1 MLQVQ
6 PIGVALSRN
15 WQLKT
20 SLLVIQIITN
30 SRLKKTR
37 HWVAAS
43 IILCLHGLRQTSPSF
58 ISELRLQLELI
69 HDCERLRA
77 QLNVASAVFVTVK
90 TKSDQFDLLLS
101 LFLGAFRQ
109 IESLLQS
116 VSSLCLEI
124 NFAID
129 VSGAEGPRS
138 SPVRVIRVVL
148 QNYECWSWAIGLDFV
163 NTVQSDVEILRA
175 SERKFL
181 GLCWIF
187 DNSLGF
193 HGV

>member
-37 HWVAAS
+37 HWAAAS
-43 IILCLHGLRQTSPSF
+43 IISCLHRLRKTSPSF
-58 ISELRLQLELI
+58 ISELGLQLELI
-69 HDCERLRA
+69 YDGERLRA

-90 TKSDQFDLLLS
+90 TKSDQFDLFLS
-101 LFLGAFRQ
+101 FFLGAFRQ
-109 IESLLQS
+109 IKSLLQS
-116 VSSLCLEI
+116 VSTLCLEI
-124 NFAID
+124 NFAIG
-129 VSGAEGPRS
+129 VSGAEGPGS
-138 SPVRVIRVVL
+138 SPVRVML
-148 QNYECWSWAIGLDFV
+148 QNYECWSWAIGLDFF
-163 NTVQSDVEILRA
+163 NTVQSGVEILRG

-187 DNSLGF
+187 YNSLGF

>member
-1 MLQVQ
+1 MLQLQ
-6 PIGVALSRN
+6 PIGAAPSRN

-20 SLLVIQIITN
+20 SLFVIQIITN

-43 IILCLHGLRQTSPSF
+43 IILCLHGLRQTSSSF
-58 ISELRLQLELI
+58 IPELGLQLELI
-69 HDCERLRA
+69 HDGERLCA
-77 QLNVASAVFVTVK
+77 QLNVASTVFVTVK

-124 NFAID
+124 NFAIG
-129 VSGAEGPRS
+129 VSGAEGPGS
-138 SPVRVIRVVL
+138 SPVRVML
-148 QNYECWSWAIGLDFV
+148 QNYECWSWAIGLNFF
-163 NTVQSDVEILRA
+163 NTVQSVVEILRA

>member
-37 HWVAAS
+37 HWVVAS

-58 ISELRLQLELI
+58 IPELGLQLELI
-69 HDCERLRA
+69 HDGERLRA

-90 TKSDQFDLLLS
+90 TKSDQFDFLLS

-116 VSSLCLEI
+116 VSTLCLEI
-124 NFAID
+124 NFAIG
-129 VSGAEGPRS
+129 VSGAEGPGS
-138 SPVRVIRVVL
+138 SLVRVML
-148 QNYECWSWAIGLDFV
+148 QNYECWFWATGLDFV
-163 NTVQSDVEILRA
+163 NTVQSVVKILRA

-187 DNSLGF
+187 YNSLGF